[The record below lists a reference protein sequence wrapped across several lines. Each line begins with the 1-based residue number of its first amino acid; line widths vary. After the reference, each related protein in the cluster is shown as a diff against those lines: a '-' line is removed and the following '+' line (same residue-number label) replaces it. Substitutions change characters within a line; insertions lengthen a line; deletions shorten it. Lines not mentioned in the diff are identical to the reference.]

1 MDNFISP
8 FATFK
13 YGREDCATAPYTDET
28 FEFPSTHLNHEEVFA
43 YFQEVFGF
51 DENQVRFFFKSS
63 IMPKYNIK
71 IVHIFKK

>member
-28 FEFPSTHLNHEEVFA
+28 FEFPSTHLTHEDVFT
-43 YFQEVFGF
+43 YFQEVLAL
-51 DENQVRFFFKSS
+51 
-63 IMPKYNIK
+63 IK
-71 IVHIFKK
+71 IR

>member
-28 FEFPSTHLNHEEVFA
+28 FEFPSTHLTHEEVFT

-51 DENQVRFFFKSS
+51 DKNQVKQ
-63 IMPKYNIK
+63 
-71 IVHIFKK
+71 